1 MLLSLRETKILSK
14 PTQFEQIFREKTLR
28 VDGEAM
34 QTLGLKKEEAG
45 NSEWSTKM
53 LRLVTNH
60 KWLLGKG

>member
-1 MLLSLRETKILSK
+1 MLLPLRETKILSK

-45 NSEWSTKM
+45 NSEWSTQM
-53 LRLVTNH
+53 LRLVPNP